1 LVFFTER
8 QIKKKSTS
16 LEKTKHIR
24 SSEISTSVSENG
36 AVLYNPDN
44 IREKYLNQ
52 TAFHIWK
59 FLNGKNSIMDIS
71 KGIKKNFDSVPE
83 KSLKSD
89 IENMI
94 YDLKNT
100 GFVREAIGGE
110 FIGDEEYVNRNAAP
124 DNFDVSLTGKCN
136 LHCDYCFYANEM
148 NIRPD
153 LSTKEWFLFFDEL
166 GSLAVRN
173 LTLSGGELFVRKDL
187 WEIIDHIIDN
197 RMRFTILSNGTLI
210 TEKTLESFNIGK
222 RRKRLDSIQISIDGS
237 CSEIHDRS
245 RGAGSFDKAIRG
257 LRLLKEGGF
266 PVTSRVTINR
276 YNVDDLENVTKL
288 LLEDIGLDSFGTNDA
303 IPMGSGCDNRS
314 SIILLPDQKVKAMKI
329 MHELEVK
336 YKGRINSSAGPQAKW
351 ISYGEMEHAKAT
363 GEKSKRWQ
371 MGYLTACGCMFD
383 KLSVHHDGIIS
394 PCNMLPGL
402 EMGRINKNPI
412 KSIWQNHKI
421 LTDLKERRS
430 IPMSDIKECQGCEW
444 TEFCNGSC
452 PGLPYT
458 TKGDFNLPN
467 MHDCYR
473 RFLNETGMVSPNVP
487 WFKS

>member
-1 LVFFTER
+1 M
-8 QIKKKSTS
+8 KS
-16 LEKTKHIR
+16 KYIR
-24 SSEISTSVSENG
+24 SNDVSVLLNENG
-36 AVLYNPDN
+36 AKLYDPDSFE
-44 IREKYLNQ
+44 EKFINN
-52 TAFHIWK
+52 TALFVWNN
-59 FLNGKNSIMDIS
+59 LDGKNSIKNISDKIFENFCDVPKEDLDNDIRNLLEDF
-71 KGIKKNFDSVPE
+71 IKA
-83 KSLKSD
+83 
-89 IENMI
+89 
-94 YDLKNT
+94 
-100 GFVREAIGGE
+100 GFVRESKGK
-110 FIGDEEYVNRNAAP
+110 EYNCIRNYPHINDAP
-124 DNFDVSLTGKCN
+124 DTLDISLTGKCN

-148 NIRPD
+148 NVRPD
-153 LSTKEWFLFFDEL
+153 LSTKEWFEFFNEL
-166 GSLAVRN
+166 GGLAVRE
-173 LTLSGGELFVRKDL
+173 LILSGGELFVRRDL

-197 RMRFTILSNGTLI
+197 RMRYSILSNGTLI
-210 TEKTLESFNIGK
+210 TEETIENFNIGK
-222 RRKRLDSIQISIDGS
+222 RRKRLNSIQVSIDGS
-237 CSEIHDRS
+237 CPEIHDKS

-288 LLEDIGLDSFGTNDA
+288 LLEDIGLNSFGTNDA

-314 SIILLPDQKVKAMKI
+314 SIVLLPDQKVKAMKVLR
-329 MHELEVK
+329 ELEIK
-336 YKGRINSSAGPQAKW
+336 YKGRIHASAGPQAKW
-351 ISYGEMEHAKAT
+351 KSYGEMEHAKAT
-363 GEKSKRWQ
+363 GEKSKRWK
-371 MGYLTACGCMFD
+371 MGYLTACGCMFN

-402 EMGRINKNPI
+402 EMGRINKDSI

-430 IPMSDIKECQGCEW
+430 IPMSDLEECKGCDW

-458 TKGDFNLPN
+458 TRGDFNLPN

-473 RFLNETGMVSPNVP
+473 RFLNETGMKSPNVP